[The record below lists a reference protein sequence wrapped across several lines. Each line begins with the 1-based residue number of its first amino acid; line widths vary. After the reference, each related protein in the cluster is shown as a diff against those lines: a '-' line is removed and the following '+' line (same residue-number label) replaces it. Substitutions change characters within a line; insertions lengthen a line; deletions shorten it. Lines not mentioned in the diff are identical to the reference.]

1 MEDLKGD
8 KKDMQKKFQQNII
21 SQTSRE
27 WSQELGWPTL
37 SKMKKRKSKI
47 HQQKCTLQ
55 SQLLKVTGEDKTL
68 SVSETKGSYWLVE
81 KENKG
86 ILEGVGIAYSL

>member
-8 KKDMQKKFQQNII
+8 KKDMQKKFQESMI

-37 SKMKKRKSKI
+37 SKMRKSKI
-47 HQQKCTLQ
+47 H
-55 SQLLKVTGEDKTL
+55 
-68 SVSETKGSYWLVE
+68 
-81 KENKG
+81 
-86 ILEGVGIAYSL
+86 